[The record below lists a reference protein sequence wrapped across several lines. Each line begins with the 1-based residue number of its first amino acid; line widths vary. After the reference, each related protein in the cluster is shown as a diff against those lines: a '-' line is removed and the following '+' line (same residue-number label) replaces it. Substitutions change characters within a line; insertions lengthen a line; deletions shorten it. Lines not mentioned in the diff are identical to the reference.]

1 MNFAEKMIELR
12 KQQNLSQQDLADRLG
27 VSRQAISRWETGAV
41 QPLADSVKSL
51 AQVFQVSTDYLLN
64 DDLDTP
70 TPPPTAQPAPPQE
83 KPKSARKH
91 RKWLLHWLLW
101 LLPLFWSWSRR
112 WARWPIS
119 VGKKTIRYPCMTYYL
134 RRTMVNQTERSQS
147 HGDSRKEVQ
156 RFVLLYKTQ
165 IP

>member
-1 MNFAEKMIELR
+1 MSFAKKMIELR

-83 KPKSARKH
+83 EPTPTRKH
-91 RKWLLHWLLW
+91 RKWLLALAALAAAALLV
-101 LLPLFWSWSRR
+101 LVT
-112 WARWPIS
+112 AA
-119 VGKKTIRYPCMTYYL
+119 GTAYYL
-134 RRTMVNQTERSQS
+134 QWKERQPVSIYDMNRETAEES
-147 HGDSRKEVQ
+147 IRDRSVVMYSFDEW
-156 RFVLLYKTQ
+156 
-165 IP
+165 

>member
-1 MNFAEKMIELR
+1 MSFAKKMIELR
-12 KQQNLSQQDLADRLG
+12 KQQGLSQQDLADRLG

-91 RKWLLHWLLW
+91 RKWLLALAAAAVLV
-101 LLPLFWSWSRR
+101 LVT
-112 WARWPIS
+112 AA
-119 VGKKTIRYPCMTYYL
+119 GTAYYL
-134 RRTMVNQTERSQS
+134 QWKERKPVSIYDMNRETAEES
-147 HGDSRKEVQ
+147 IRDRSVVMYSFDEW
-156 RFVLLYKTQ
+156 
-165 IP
+165 

>member
-83 KPKSARKH
+83 KSKSTRKH
-91 RKWLLHWLLW
+91 RKWLLALAALAAAAV
-101 LLPLFWSWSRR
+101 LVLVT
-112 WARWPIS
+112 AM
-119 VGKKTIRYPCMTYYL
+119 GTAYYL
-134 RRTMVNQTERSQS
+134 QWKERQPVSS
-147 HGDSRKEVQ
+147 SD
-156 RFVLLYKTQ
+156 VLSEWDDGLSDGTFTVSW
-165 IP
+165 

>member
-1 MNFAEKMIELR
+1 MSLAKKMIELR
-12 KQQNLSQQDLADRLG
+12 KQNGLSQQDLADRLG

-83 KPKSARKH
+83 KPKSALKH
-91 RKWLLHWLLW
+91 RKWLLALAALAAAAV
-101 LLPLFWSWSRR
+101 LVLVT
-112 WARWPIS
+112 AA
-119 VGKKTIRYPCMTYYL
+119 GTAYYL
-134 RRTMVNQTERSQS
+134 QWKERQPVPAS
-147 HGDSRKEVQ
+147 D
-156 RFVLLYKTQ
+156 VLSEWDDGLSDGTFTVSW
-165 IP
+165 

>member
-1 MNFAEKMIELR
+1 MSLAKKMIELR
-12 KQQNLSQQDLADRLG
+12 KQNGLSQQDLADRLG

-70 TPPPTAQPAPPQE
+70 TPPPTAQPAPTQE

-91 RKWLLHWLLW
+91 RKWLLALAALAAAALLV
-101 LLPLFWSWSRR
+101 LVT
-112 WARWPIS
+112 AA
-119 VGKKTIRYPCMTYYL
+119 GTAYYL
-134 RRTMVNQTERSQS
+134 QWKERQPVSS
-147 HGDSRKEVQ
+147 SD
-156 RFVLLYKTQ
+156 VLSEWDDGLSDGTFTVSW
-165 IP
+165 

>member
-64 DDLDTP
+64 DDLDDP
-70 TPPPTAQPAPPQE
+70 TPLHPPQPAPPQE

-91 RKWLLHWLLW
+91 RKWLLALAAAAAVLA
-101 LLPLFWSWSRR
+101 LVTALGT
-112 WARWPIS
+112 A
-119 VGKKTIRYPCMTYYL
+119 YYL
-134 RRTMVNQTERSQS
+134 QWKERQPVSMYDLPRETAEES
-147 HGDSRKEVQ
+147 IRDRSVVTFSFDEW
-156 RFVLLYKTQ
+156 
-165 IP
+165 

>member
-1 MNFAEKMIELR
+1 MSFAKKMIELR
-12 KQQNLSQQDLADRLG
+12 KQNGLSQQDLADRLG

-51 AQVFQVSTDYLLN
+51 ATTWTLPRPRPQPSLRRHPRKNPRPPGSTGN
-64 DDLDTP
+64 G
-70 TPPPTAQPAPPQE
+70 
-83 KPKSARKH
+83 S
-91 RKWLLHWLLW
+91 WHWRLW
-101 LLPLFWSWSRR
+101 LLPLCWSWSRR
-112 WARWPIS
+112 WVRRTIS
-119 VGKKTIRYPCMTYYL
+119 NGRRDSRCL
-134 RRTMVNQTERSQS
+134 RRTCCRSGMTGSQTERSQS

>member
-1 MNFAEKMIELR
+1 MSLAKKMIELR
-12 KQQNLSQQDLADRLG
+12 KQNGLSQQDLADRLG

-91 RKWLLHWLLW
+91 RKWLLALAALAAAAVLVLVTAAATAHYLQWKERQ
-101 LLPLFWSWSRR
+101 PVSIYDMNRETAEESIRDR
-112 WARWPIS
+112 S
-119 VGKKTIRYPCMTYYL
+119 VVMYSFD
-134 RRTMVNQTERSQS
+134 EW
-147 HGDSRKEVQ
+147 
-156 RFVLLYKTQ
+156 
-165 IP
+165 

>member
-1 MNFAEKMIELR
+1 MSFAKKMIELR
-12 KQQNLSQQDLADRLG
+12 KQHGLSQQDLADRLG

-83 KPKSARKH
+83 EPTPTRKH
-91 RKWLLHWLLW
+91 RKWLLALAALAAAALLV
-101 LLPLFWSWSRR
+101 LVT
-112 WARWPIS
+112 AA
-119 VGKKTIRYPCMTYYL
+119 GTAYYL
-134 RRTMVNQTERSQS
+134 QWKERQPVSIYDMNRETAEES
-147 HGDSRKEVQ
+147 IRDRSVVMYSFDEW
-156 RFVLLYKTQ
+156 
-165 IP
+165 

>member
-1 MNFAEKMIELR
+1 MSLAKKMIELR
-12 KQQNLSQQDLADRLG
+12 KQNGLSQQDLADRLG

-91 RKWLLHWLLW
+91 RKWLLALAALAAAAV
-101 LLPLFWSWSRR
+101 LVLVT
-112 WARWPIS
+112 AA
-119 VGKKTIRYPCMTYYL
+119 GTAYYL
-134 RRTMVNQTERSQS
+134 QWKERKPVSIYDMNRETAEES
-147 HGDSRKEVQ
+147 IRDRSVVMYSFDEW
-156 RFVLLYKTQ
+156 
-165 IP
+165 

>member
-1 MNFAEKMIELR
+1 MSFAEKMIELR
-12 KQQNLSQQDLADRLG
+12 KQNGLSQQDLADRLG

-91 RKWLLHWLLW
+91 RKWLLALAALAAAAV
-101 LLPLFWSWSRR
+101 LVLVTASGTM
-112 WARWPIS
+112 A
-119 VGKKTIRYPCMTYYL
+119 YL
-134 RRTMVNQTERSQS
+134 RWEEDHPVSMYDVLSEKDDGQS
-147 HGDSRKEVQ
+147 DGTFTVSW
-156 RFVLLYKTQ
+156 
-165 IP
+165 

>member
-1 MNFAEKMIELR
+1 MSLAEKMIELR
-12 KQQNLSQQDLADRLG
+12 KQNGLSQQDLADRLG

-83 KPKSARKH
+83 KPKPTRKH
-91 RKWLLHWLLW
+91 RKWLLALAALAAAAV
-101 LLPLFWSWSRR
+101 LVLVT
-112 WARWPIS
+112 AA
-119 VGKKTIRYPCMTYYL
+119 GTAYYL
-134 RRTMVNQTERSQS
+134 QWKERQPVSIYDMNRETAEES
-147 HGDSRKEVQ
+147 IRDRSVVMYSFDEW
-156 RFVLLYKTQ
+156 
-165 IP
+165 

>member
-1 MNFAEKMIELR
+1 MTLGQRIQEYRLR
-12 KQQNLSQQDLADRLG
+12 LELSQEALGERLG

-83 KPKSARKH
+83 KPTPTRKH
-91 RKWLLHWLLW
+91 RKWLLALAALAAAAV
-101 LLPLFWSWSRR
+101 LVLVT
-112 WARWPIS
+112 AA
-119 VGKKTIRYPCMTYYL
+119 GTMAYL
-134 RRTMVNQTERSQS
+134 RWEEDHPVSMYDVLSEKDDGQS
-147 HGDSRKEVQ
+147 DGTFTVSW
-156 RFVLLYKTQ
+156 
-165 IP
+165 

>member
-64 DDLDTP
+64 DDLDDP
-70 TPPPTAQPAPPQE
+70 TPLHPPQPAPPQE
-83 KPKSARKH
+83 EPTPTRKH
-91 RKWLLHWLLW
+91 WKWLLALAALAAVAAIAGTALYHKWKEDQ
-101 LLPLFWSWSRR
+101 PVS
-112 WARWPIS
+112 I
-119 VGKKTIRYPCMTYYL
+119 YDMTAL
-134 RRTMVNQTERSQS
+134 SSCIHLTSGN
-147 HGDSRKEVQ
+147 
-156 RFVLLYKTQ
+156 
-165 IP
+165 

>member
-1 MNFAEKMIELR
+1 MSLAKKMIELR
-12 KQQNLSQQDLADRLG
+12 KQNGLSQQDLADRLG

-83 KPKSARKH
+83 KPTPTRKH
-91 RKWLLHWLLW
+91 RKWLLALAALAAAAV
-101 LLPLFWSWSRR
+101 LVLVT
-112 WARWPIS
+112 AM
-119 VGKKTIRYPCMTYYL
+119 GTMAYL
-134 RRTMVNQTERSQS
+134 RWEEDHPVSMYDVLSEKDDGQS
-147 HGDSRKEVQ
+147 DGAFTVSW
-156 RFVLLYKTQ
+156 
-165 IP
+165 

>member
-1 MNFAEKMIELR
+1 MSFTKKMIELR
-12 KQQNLSQQDLADRLG
+12 KQQDLSQQDLADRLG

-41 QPLADSVKSL
+41 QPLADSVRGL

-91 RKWLLHWLLW
+91 RKWLLALAALAAAAV
-101 LLPLFWSWSRR
+101 LVLVT
-112 WARWPIS
+112 AA
-119 VGKKTIRYPCMTYYL
+119 GTAYYL
-134 RRTMVNQTERSQS
+134 QWKERQPVSS
-147 HGDSRKEVQ
+147 SD
-156 RFVLLYKTQ
+156 VLSEWDDGLSDGTFTVSW
-165 IP
+165 

>member
-1 MNFAEKMIELR
+1 MSLAKKMIELR
-12 KQQNLSQQDLADRLG
+12 KQNGLSQQDLADRLG

-91 RKWLLHWLLW
+91 RKWLLALAALAAAAV
-101 LLPLFWSWSRR
+101 LVLVT
-112 WARWPIS
+112 AA
-119 VGKKTIRYPCMTYYL
+119 GTAYYL
-134 RRTMVNQTERSQS
+134 QWKERQPVSIYDMNRETAEES
-147 HGDSRKEVQ
+147 IRDRSVVMYSFDEW
-156 RFVLLYKTQ
+156 
-165 IP
+165 

>member
-1 MNFAEKMIELR
+1 MSLAKKMIELR
-12 KQQNLSQQDLADRLG
+12 KQNGLSQQDLADRLG

-64 DDLDTP
+64 DDLDDP

-91 RKWLLHWLLW
+91 RKWLLALAALAAAAV
-101 LLPLFWSWSRR
+101 LILVT
-112 WARWPIS
+112 AA
-119 VGKKTIRYPCMTYYL
+119 GTAYYL
-134 RRTMVNQTERSQS
+134 QWKERQPVSFYDMNRETAEES
-147 HGDSRKEVQ
+147 IRDRSVVMYSFDEW
-156 RFVLLYKTQ
+156 
-165 IP
+165 

>member
-1 MNFAEKMIELR
+1 MSFAKKMIELR
-12 KQQNLSQQDLADRLG
+12 KQQDLSQQDLADRLG

-91 RKWLLHWLLW
+91 RKWLLALAALAAAAV
-101 LLPLFWSWSRR
+101 LVLVTASGTM
-112 WARWPIS
+112 A
-119 VGKKTIRYPCMTYYL
+119 YL
-134 RRTMVNQTERSQS
+134 RWEEDHPVSMYDVLSEKDDGQS
-147 HGDSRKEVQ
+147 DGS
-156 RFVLLYKTQ
+156 FA
-165 IP
+165 ISW

>member
-12 KQQNLSQQDLADRLG
+12 RQQNLSQQDLADRLG

-83 KPKSARKH
+83 KPKSAQKH
-91 RKWLLHWLLW
+91 RKWLLALAALAAAAV
-101 LLPLFWSWSRR
+101 LVLVTASGTM
-112 WARWPIS
+112 A
-119 VGKKTIRYPCMTYYL
+119 YL
-134 RRTMVNQTERSQS
+134 RWEEDHPVSMYDVLSEKDDGQS
-147 HGDSRKEVQ
+147 DGTFTVSW
-156 RFVLLYKTQ
+156 
-165 IP
+165 

>member
-1 MNFAEKMIELR
+1 MSLAEKMIELR
-12 KQQNLSQQDLADRLG
+12 KQNGLSQQDLADRLG

-83 KPKSARKH
+83 KPTPTRKH
-91 RKWLLHWLLW
+91 RKWLLALAALAAAALLV
-101 LLPLFWSWSRR
+101 LVT
-112 WARWPIS
+112 AA
-119 VGKKTIRYPCMTYYL
+119 GTAYYL
-134 RRTMVNQTERSQS
+134 QWKERQPVSIYDMNRETAEES
-147 HGDSRKEVQ
+147 IRDRSVVMYSFDEW
-156 RFVLLYKTQ
+156 
-165 IP
+165 

>member
-1 MNFAEKMIELR
+1 MTLSEKMIALR
-12 KQQNLSQQDLADRLG
+12 RQQGLSQQDLADRLG

-91 RKWLLHWLLW
+91 RKWLLALAALAAAAV
-101 LLPLFWSWSRR
+101 LILVT
-112 WARWPIS
+112 AA
-119 VGKKTIRYPCMTYYL
+119 GTMAYL
-134 RRTMVNQTERSQS
+134 RWEEDHPVSMYDVLSEKDDGQS
-147 HGDSRKEVQ
+147 DGS
-156 RFVLLYKTQ
+156 FA
-165 IP
+165 ISW